1 MIEFTRESL
10 LIFGFPIYYYGIIL
24 MFAVAVSAFLASR
37 EAKRKEMDTEFLW
50 DSLIWVV
57 IGGIIGARLWHIITP
72 PPSMIEQGI
81 TFKYYLTHP
90 LDALN
95 IRLGGLGIAGAV
107 IGGFIAFYIFA
118 RRKGQ
123 NFTQWVDVAAPVIPL
138 GQAIGRWGNF
148 INQELY
154 GAPSGLPWAIYID
167 PQHRLPGFSEFAYF
181 HPIFLYESLWNV
193 ASVFFLL
200 WISRRYSEKLFPGD
214 VFLLYLITYPTIR
227 ILLDFIRLDASEIA
241 GLNANQVFMAI
252 VLMSGSFVV
261 ILRHWARKEKRNKNI

>member
-154 GAPSGLPWAIYID
+154 GAPSELPWAIYID
-167 PQHRLPGFSEFAYF
+167 PQHRLPEFSEFAYY

-193 ASVFFLL
+193 ASVFFLF
-200 WISRRYSEKLFPGD
+200 WVSRRYSEKLFPGD

-252 VLMSGSFVV
+252 VLISASFGI
-261 ILRHWARKEKRNKNI
+261 ILRHWVRKE